1 MKIDK
6 RVPKQMNNIKIKRN
20 AIQSLVK
27 DNSIVIKDANK
38 GGGMDIM
45 NIFFYKRKVLALLT
59 DELYFQPVG

>member
-6 RVPKQMNNIKIKRN
+6 RVPKQINNIKIERN

-45 NIFFYKRKVLALLT
+45 NIFFL
-59 DELYFQPVG
+59 